1 MREYDSMEEQRSEMG
16 CIIIISFINNMSETI
31 TILTFYEIRRGEM
44 SAVRPLPAMM
54 STMERRPRKPLRA
67 LVDEFQR

>member
-1 MREYDSMEEQRSEMG
+1 MEERSKMG
-16 CIIIISFINNMSETI
+16 CIRIILFINNMSEII

-44 SAVRPLPAMM
+44 SAVRPLPAMT

-67 LVDEFQR
+67 FVDEFGW